1 MPIFSIKFVI
11 KLRCVRYVL
20 WTVFSPCVS
29 VRFQNKSHSFEGW
42 LVRCSFLSHSFSPFA
57 FQPYAHKTPTIIINT
72 IYACVI
78 ILCKRVVWMLAR
90 FRVLKILITL
100 RVCLFICCCYYYMY
114 SYSYYFF
121 SLVCC
126 VLILEHVS
134 LI

>member
-1 MPIFSIKFVI
+1 MYFEQYF
-11 KLRCVRYVL
+11 LR
-20 WTVFSPCVS
+20 VS

-42 LVRCSFLSHSFSPFA
+42 RVRCFFFLSHSFSPFA

-100 RVCLFICCCYYYMY
+100 RVCVCLFVAVIITCIIVIII
-114 SYSYYFF
+114 F